1 MATASTTTS
10 PPAAANLYVEPD
22 GLPETYSMHVDG
34 DCMEPIF
41 SSGMRIVVDSAASY
55 RANDIVVLFQNP
67 RVVKPGRYQVLMKR
81 LVQAP
86 PHGFWN
92 EPRSEIDWLRQPA
105 VIAAMFNPRSWL
117 YWRPQD
123 LLGIH
128 KVIGLVPPEWGAG
141 PVPREIVIPIKPFV
155 DERMD
160 SLAA

>member
-22 GLPETYSMHVDG
+22 GLPEIYSMHIDG

-55 RANDIVVLFQNP
+55 RANDIIVLFQNP

-92 EPRSEIDWLRQPA
+92 EPRSEKKRPGEGGNLPEPCPIRTPQRIENERHQQYHGGPCRASRAATQPA
-105 VIAAMFNPRSWL
+105 HSQP
-117 YWRPQD
+117 
-123 LLGIH
+123 
-128 KVIGLVPPEWGAG
+128 
-141 PVPREIVIPIKPFV
+141 
-155 DERMD
+155 
-160 SLAA
+160 